1 MSATTT
7 DDQLLDDAEI
17 ARIARVTLRMA
28 QRLIYE
34 RRVPVIKVG
43 RYLRVRRSDLEAWLE
58 ANTQPAVIRR

>member
-34 RRVPVIKVG
+34 RRVPIIKVG